1 MHYFLGEMHSPGGEC
16 TIFGHLGTHPEFFL
30 AVIIRGASLL
40 VSLNGQ
46 RFAVI
51 TQQNPTATANR
62 VVFIFIFHFLEEVR
76 RMAKQIIDI

>member
-1 MHYFLGEMHSPGGEC
+1 MHYFLGKCIPPGGNALFLEISGR
-16 TIFGHLGTHPEFFL
+16 TLNSL
-30 AVIIRGASLL
+30 AVIIRGTSL